1 MPHISH
7 ISDAGGRVVAAA
19 AELFAEHGYRGTTTR
34 AIAERAGVN
43 EVTIFR
49 RFTSKAGILRA
60 IGQQLAARA
69 AGIAVAAAACP
80 EDTLATLTT
89 LARLEIASAVSS
101 GGLALRL
108 AFDARSVPEVAEELS
123 GAIAG
128 NAEGLA
134 AYLAARQRAGDLR
147 RDIAPELLAETFFAL
162 TSSLVIGRILLG
174 APPLPDAAA
183 QEQLAEQ
190 VVSLFWSGA
199 SDTSTR
205 GTHAA
210 VGSGSGES

>member
-1 MPHISH
+1 MSDTPDT
-7 ISDAGGRVVAAA
+7 SDAGSRVIAAA

-49 RFTSKAGILRA
+49 RFSSKAGILRA
-60 IGQQLAARA
+60 IGRQIAGGA
-69 AGIAVAAAACP
+69 AGIAVAAADRP
-80 EDTLATLTT
+80 EDTHGTLAA

-101 GGLALRL
+101 GGLAVRL
-108 AFDARSVPEVAEELS
+108 AFDARSVPEVAEALG

-134 AYLAARQRAGDLR
+134 AYLAVRQHAGDLR
-147 RDIAPELLAETFFAL
+147 RDMAPELLAETFFAL

-174 APPLPDAAA
+174 APPLPDAAD
-183 QEQLAEQ
+183 QERLAGQ

-199 SDTSTR
+199 SAGSARDI
-205 GTHAA
+205 HEAA
-210 VGSGSGES
+210 GSGSGES

>member
-1 MPHISH
+1 M
-7 ISDAGGRVVAAA
+7 
-19 AELFAEHGYRGTTTR
+19 
-34 AIAERAGVN
+34 
-43 EVTIFR
+43 TIFR

-60 IGQQLAARA
+60 IGQQLARRA
-69 AGIAVAAAACP
+69 AGIAVAAAAHP
-80 EDTLATLTT
+80 EDTLGTLAA

-101 GGLALRL
+101 GGLAVRL
-108 AFDARSVPEVAEELS
+108 AFDARSVPEVAEALG

-147 RDIAPELLAETFFAL
+147 RDLAPELLAETFFAL

-174 APPLPDAAA
+174 APLPDAAG
-183 QEQLAEQ
+183 QERLAGQ

-205 GTHAA
+205 GAYAA
-210 VGSGSGES
+210 VGSGSGGS